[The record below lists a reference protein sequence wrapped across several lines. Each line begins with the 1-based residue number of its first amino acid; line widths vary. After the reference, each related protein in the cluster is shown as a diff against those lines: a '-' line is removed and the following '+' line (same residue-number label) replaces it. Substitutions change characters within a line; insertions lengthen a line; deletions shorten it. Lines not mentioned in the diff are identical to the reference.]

1 MRQRVKAS
9 LCQEKLI
16 RGDIL
21 RVLNDQA
28 GISMAQ
34 NPVAEPCNTG
44 INPRLVDLGAANTPA
59 HHSSQEEPS
68 WSTFTHQRASRI
80 ALRVKIDITCAAAT
94 KVMSGPLVILF
105 MDENSPARPQ
115 LVQK

>member
-1 MRQRVKAS
+1 M
-9 LCQEKLI
+9 CQEKLI

-34 NPVAEPCNTG
+34 NPVAEPCNAG

-68 WSTFTHQRASRI
+68 RSTLTHQRASRV

-94 KVMSGPLVILF
+94 KIMSGSLVILF
-105 MDENSPARPQ
+105 LDQKSLACPQ